1 MSFQYVFDNAQEI
14 SISKRKKVSQTVSRG
29 GVVRA
34 TSLGG
39 ANYEFVVTL
48 PAGPKWSDNR
58 SLIEQVEAMDRITVG
73 TVKINNPGMDYVIG
87 YQGDLSNTS
96 SISVSYSSGNTL
108 TINSGASLASGF
120 KFRAGDYIQLGNA
133 SVYTIVEDVPANSNT
148 ITVHRPVREDAGTF
162 TLKVGTEVTF
172 SIICVSLPNWTIFGY
187 NQIRWNGDFVFA
199 EAL

>member
-1 MSFQYVFDNAQEI
+1 MSFQYVFDNATDI
-14 SISKRKKVSQTVSRG
+14 SISKRKKVSQTVSRS

-48 PAGPKWSDNR
+48 PNGPKWSDNR
-58 SLIEQVEAMDRITVG
+58 GLIEKVEAMDRTTVG

-87 YQGDLSNTS
+87 YQGNIINTS
-96 SISVSYSSGNTL
+96 TVIVTYTSGNTL
-108 TINSGASLASGF
+108 TINSGANVNSGF

-133 SVYTIVEDVPANSNT
+133 SVYTVIEDVPANSNT
-148 ITVHRPVREDAGTF
+148 ITVHRPVRENAGTY
-162 TLKVGTEVTF
+162 TLKIGTDVTF

-187 NQIRWNGDFVFA
+187 NQVSWSGSFVFA